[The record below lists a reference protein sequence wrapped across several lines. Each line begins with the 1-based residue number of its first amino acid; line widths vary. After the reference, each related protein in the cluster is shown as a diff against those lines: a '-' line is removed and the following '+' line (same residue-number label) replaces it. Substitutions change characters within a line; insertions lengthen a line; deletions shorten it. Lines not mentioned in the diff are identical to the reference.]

1 MESGRNMKKLFLL
14 FVTLFALTGTA
25 YAAVNINTAT
35 QVELE
40 TLKGIGPA
48 KAKAIIDHRKKNGLF
63 KSADD
68 LQKVSGIGPVTV
80 QKLRK
85 DITVS
90 GASAVKKEIKPAVR

>member
-1 MESGRNMKKLFLL
+1 MKKLLL
-14 FVTLFALTGTA
+14 ILVTLFAFTGSV

-40 TLKGIGPA
+40 TLRGIGPA
-48 KAKAIIDHRKKNGLF
+48 KAKAILDYRKNKGSF
-63 KSADD
+63 KSVED
-68 LQKVSGIGPVTV
+68 LQNVSGIGPATV

-90 GASAVKKEIKPAVR
+90 VGSTGKKEHKPAAKE

>member
-1 MESGRNMKKLFLL
+1 MKKLLL
-14 FVTLFALTGTA
+14 ILVTLFAFTGSV
-25 YAAVNINTAT
+25 YATVNINTAT
-35 QVELE
+35 QGELE
-40 TLKGIGPA
+40 TLRGIGPA

-68 LQKVSGIGPVTV
+68 LQKVSGIGPATV

-90 GASAVKKEIKPAVR
+90 GASAVKKEIKPAVRQ

>member
-1 MESGRNMKKLFLL
+1 MKKLLL
-14 FVTLFALTGTA
+14 ILVTLFAFTGSV
-25 YAAVNINTAT
+25 YATVNINTAT
-35 QVELE
+35 QGELE
-40 TLKGIGPA
+40 TLRGIGPA

-68 LQKVSGIGPVTV
+68 LQKVSGIGPATV